1 VIEERILGIKDRIDE
16 MGSSVKE
23 NDESNKY
30 LTKNIQEIWDTMRR
44 PNLKIIGIEEEES
57 QLNPPPQMYLRKS

>member
-1 VIEERILGIKDRIDE
+1 

-44 PNLKIIGIEEEES
+44 PNLRIIGREKGEEAQETG
-57 QLNPPPQMYLRKS
+57 QRHRNYLQ